1 MLDIYDKDDLRQI
14 VEASEVSD
22 LIRKI
27 PVPHREG
34 FYSLKYKNKVFYDNL
49 WTPHLEEMRGMV
61 VDDNYNI
68 VAKPFTKI
76 YNIGIEAQAPHFED
90 IDPVIVTRKVNGFMA
105 AITWDV
111 ERQDIFVSTA
121 GANDPTFVQ
130 YIKEMIDFHGAA
142 VIKEASM
149 HLVGHTLMFECV
161 HPKDPHIIPEK
172 KGLYLLDVNSTIKKA
187 SNSISAMI
195 TDSPRFVENNYLV
208 RLPNL
213 AKAMNVYDC
222 VDKVFNSVVLF
233 SEITDYMQKCKHEGF
248 VVKSAKDDR
257 QGKLKSPYYLSS
269 KFLARK
275 SQVKL
280 EEILDRQ
287 HYKRYVDEEFYGLC
301 DYLVNNCKSL
311 FINSSEQGRLEIV
324 RKYFSEKRNA

>member
-1 MLDIYDKDDLRQI
+1 
-14 VEASEVSD
+14 
-22 LIRKI
+22 
-27 PVPHREG
+27 
-34 FYSLKYKNKVFYDNL
+34 
-49 WTPHLEEMRGMV
+49 
-61 VDDNYNI
+61 
-68 VAKPFTKI
+68 
-76 YNIGIEAQAPHFED
+76 
-90 IDPVIVTRKVNGFMA
+90 
-105 AITWDV
+105 
-111 ERQDIFVSTA
+111 
-121 GANDPTFVQ
+121 VQ
-130 YIKEMIDFHGAA
+130 YIKEMIDFHGAG

-149 HLVGHTLMFECV
+149 HLEGHTLMFECV

-172 KGLYLLDVNSTIKKA
+172 KGLYLLDVIPTMKKA

-280 EEILDRQ
+280 EQILDRQ

-311 FINSSEQGRLEIV
+311 FINSSEQGRLETV